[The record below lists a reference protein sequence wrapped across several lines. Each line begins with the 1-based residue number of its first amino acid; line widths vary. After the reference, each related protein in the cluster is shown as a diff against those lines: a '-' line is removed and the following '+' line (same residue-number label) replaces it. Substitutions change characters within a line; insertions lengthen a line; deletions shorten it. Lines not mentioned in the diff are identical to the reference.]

1 MNISFDQ
8 HHLDYINFKLKAG
21 GYVNA
26 AEVVREALRLME
38 RQDEAGSSPELEN
51 ALIKGLSKP
60 SRPLDKD
67 YFPKMKARL
76 RAKHK
81 RAA

>member
-1 MNISFDQ
+1 MNISFDK

-26 AEVVREALRLME
+26 AEVVREALRIME
-38 RQDEAGSSPELEN
+38 RHDEAESLPELEN

-60 SRPLDKD
+60 ARSLGKD

-76 RAKHK
+76 HAGKK